1 MSRAVQAKDRS
12 PSAMRRRLEPEKV
25 LIVSGTIGAGRTLE
39 TLDQTLDTAEWTR
52 VRDVKP
58 PASN

>member
-1 MSRAVQAKDRS
+1 
-12 PSAMRRRLEPEKV
+12 MRRRLEPEKV
-25 LIVSGTIGAGRTLE
+25 LIVSGTIGAAPTLE
-39 TLDQTLDTAEWTR
+39 TLDQTLDTAEWAR